1 MLTATGF
8 SKTFRRLSG
17 LAVLTVSALSA
28 VQAFAAE
35 RISLTRQDGQSVP
48 ALVYQNAGAC
58 QGVAI
63 ISHGAGGSEK
73 GYVYLAEFMA
83 KEGFLSVVPGHL
95 ESGRQSLR
103 EAKRGGSLQDGLT
116 ELVTDA
122 PAYSARLMDI
132 QAVRQWA
139 AARCTGKRA
148 VLLGHSMGAAVAMME
163 AGADNKMG
171 VTGTASFDA
180 YIALSPQGEGLI
192 FPAHA
197 WYKISKPVLLMT
209 GTRDDDLAHASW
221 RTRTE
226 PFADMAPGC
235 KWLGVVNGATHMNFG
250 GNGLLHR
257 TEGLTTQTIHA
268 FLQGVQSGNC
278 AAPPTLAGM
287 ELRTK

>member
-148 VLLGHSMGAAVAMME
+148 VLLGHSMGAAVSMME

-278 AAPPTLAGM
+278 AAPPPLAGM

>member
-8 SKTFRRLSG
+8 SNTFRRLSG
-17 LAVLTVSALSA
+17 LAVATISALSA
-28 VQAFAAE
+28 AQAFATE

-48 ALVYQNAGAC
+48 ALVYQNEGAC

-83 KEGFLSVVPGHL
+83 KEGFLSIVPGHL

-122 PAYSARLMDI
+122 PAYAARLMDI
-132 QAVRQWA
+132 A
-139 AARCTGKRA
+139 AARQLASTRCTGKRA
-148 VLLGHSMGAAVAMME
+148 VLLGHSMGAAVAMMD

-171 VTGTASFDA
+171 VTGSASFDA

-250 GNGLLHR
+250 GHGLLHR

-278 AAPPTLAGM
+278 VAPPPLSGL
-287 ELRTK
+287 ELKTK

>member
-1 MLTATGF
+1 MHTATGF
-8 SKTFRRLSG
+8 RKRSYIGMLIG
-17 LAVLTVSALSA
+17 LTALTVTSTQ
-28 VQAFAAE
+28 VVAAE

-278 AAPPTLAGM
+278 AAPPPLAGM